1 MEMTGTDYLRTG
13 GTAAEMSA
21 ESNTGRGLDL
31 HPQAEAGGGS
41 GAWLSGTALAGA
53 ALAAADIG
61 GLLAGLAIAEGMAG
75 ALNRLLGTPAA
86 DPQQVLIASLYQMM
100 ILAGVLIYLGSCEH
114 YRDRPPFWSA
124 LQQVVRAATCALLVA
139 ALVGFSARITN
150 MHVFLLLPWVLFPLT
165 STVLRGGVKFVA
177 HRLGVWQI
185 PVLMIAEP
193 SVADEVLEVFNGEG
207 TACFRAV
214 GRISPEAWLE
224 QPQGCAGRELLR
236 RYGAERLMIGVDF
249 GAPSS
254 RELLRRVTR
263 MQVPF
268 TVIPRDADLPVLG
281 CSQMAFFSHD
291 TLILNYRNNLERPL
305 LRGIKIALDLSVASA
320 MMLVLLPVFAVLTLL
335 VRLDGGPAMFG
346 HERIGLNGRTF
357 RCLKFRSMVTNSAEV
372 LRELLERDPAAAE
385 EWQRSQKLAND
396 PRVTRI
402 GHFLRKTSLD
412 ELPQLINVLRLEM
425 SLVGP
430 RPIVRAEEAHYGAD
444 AAYYR
449 SARPGITG
457 LWQVSGRSDT
467 SYPRRV
473 QLDSW
478 YVRNWSVWHDVA
490 ILMKT
495 LPAVLLQR
503 GAR

>member
-1 MEMTGTDYLRTG
+1 MRITGADFLHSGKAGAGSWSRPAQPSRTHLG
-13 GTAAEMSA
+13 GMA
-21 ESNTGRGLDL
+21 
-31 HPQAEAGGGS
+31 
-41 GAWLSGTALAGA
+41 LSGTVLAGA
-53 ALAAADIG
+53 GLAVADLGALV
-61 GLLAGLAIAEGMAG
+61 AGLAIARGVTEV
-75 ALNRLLGTPAA
+75 LHHVLGT
-86 DPQQVLIASLYQMM
+86 DRGDDQQMAMAILYQMM
-100 ILAGVLIYLGSCEH
+100 ILAGVMVYLGSCGH

-139 ALVGFSARITN
+139 ALVGFSTRTTN
-150 MHVFLLLPWVLFPLT
+150 MHLFLLLPWLLFPLT
-165 STVLRGGVKFVA
+165 STVLRAGVKHVA
-177 HRLGVWQI
+177 HRLGIWQI

-193 SVADEVLEVFNGEG
+193 TVADHLLEVFSGEG
-207 TACFRAV
+207 TAGFRVV
-214 GRISPEAWLE
+214 GRISPDVWLE
-224 QPQGCAGRELLR
+224 QSQGRAGRDVLR
-236 RYGAERLMIGVDF
+236 SYGVQRVVIGVAF
-249 GAPSS
+249 GAPAS
-254 RELLRRVTR
+254 RDLLRCVTR
-263 MQVPF
+263 TGVPF
-268 TVIPRDADLPVLG
+268 TVIPQDSDLPVLG

-291 TLILNYRNNLERPL
+291 TLVLNYRNNLERPL
-305 LRGIKIALDLSVASA
+305 LRGIKIALDLGLASA
-320 MMLVLLPVFAVLTLL
+320 MMLVLLPVFAVLALL

-357 RCLKFRSMVTNSAEV
+357 RCLKFRSMVPNAAEV
-372 LRELLERDPAAAE
+372 LRELLERDPQAAE
-385 EWQRSQKLAND
+385 EWKRTQKLGRD
-396 PRVTRI
+396 PRVTRV
-402 GHFLRKTSLD
+402 GQFLRKTSLD

-430 RPIVRAEEAHYGAD
+430 RPIVPAEEIHYGD
-444 AAYYR
+444 EIAYYR